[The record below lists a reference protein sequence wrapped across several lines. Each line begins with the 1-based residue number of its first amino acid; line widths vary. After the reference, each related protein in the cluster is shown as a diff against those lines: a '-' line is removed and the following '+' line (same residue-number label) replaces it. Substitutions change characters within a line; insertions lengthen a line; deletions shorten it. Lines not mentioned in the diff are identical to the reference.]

1 MTLAFRASQH
11 LDLPVASQNKHLRSY
26 LRQEDRVI
34 KALLD
39 EQQLE
44 RIGPGRYRYT
54 VTTLQVFQL
63 QVCPVVLL
71 KIEQGDGRISMQATD
86 ATLEGLGLVDD
97 FQLSLE
103 ALLEVGDQGLQG
115 EAMLGVN
122 VSQPP
127 LLKLIPKRVLEST
140 GESILSGI
148 LMTIKGRVGRQLVK
162 DFQEWC
168 LQSTAQQQANT
179 ELSSGS
185 SEHLGEEGVTVHRR
199 GS

>member
-11 LDLPVASQNKHLRSY
+11 LDLPVANQTQPLRSY
-26 LRQEDRVI
+26 LQQEDRVI

-39 EQQLE
+39 ARQLD

-63 QVCPVVLL
+63 QVCPVVSL
-71 KIEQGDGRISMQATD
+71 KIEPGDGTISIQATD

-103 ALLEVGDQGLQG
+103 AQLQVTDHGLQG
-115 EAMLGVN
+115 EAKLGVN

-140 GESILSGI
+140 GESILNGI
-148 LMTIKGRVGRQLVK
+148 LMTIKGRVGRQLVR
-162 DFQEWC
+162 DFEDWS
-168 LQSTAQQQANT
+168 LQASAEETT
-179 ELSSGS
+179 GS
-185 SEHLGEEGVTVHRR
+185 EQPSDTGKHLGEEGVAMHRS
-199 GS
+199 GT

>member
-11 LDLPVASQNKHLRSY
+11 LDLPVASQSKHLRSY

-39 EQQLE
+39 ERQLD

-71 KIEQGDGRISMQATD
+71 KIEKGDGRISMQATD

-103 ALLEVGDQGLQG
+103 AVLEVADQGLQG

-140 GESILSGI
+140 GESILNGI
-148 LMTIKGRVGRQLVK
+148 LMTIKGRVGRQLVR
-162 DFQEWC
+162 DFQDWC
-168 LQSTAQQQANT
+168 LQSTAQQQAST

-185 SEHLGEEGVTVHRR
+185 GEHLGEEGVTVHRR

>member
-39 EQQLE
+39 ERQLE

-168 LQSTAQQQANT
+168 LQSTAQQQADT

>member
-39 EQQLE
+39 ERQLE

>member
-11 LDLPVASQNKHLRSY
+11 LDLPVVNQTEHLRSY
-26 LRQEDRVI
+26 LQQEDRVI

-39 EQQLE
+39 ARQLD

-63 QVCPVVLL
+63 QVCPVVSL
-71 KIEQGDGRISMQATD
+71 KIEQGDGRIVIKATD
-86 ATLEGLGLVDD
+86 ATLDGLGLVDD

-103 ALLEVGDQGLQG
+103 ALLEVADHGLQG
-115 EAMLGVN
+115 EATLEVH

-140 GESILSGI
+140 GESILNGI
-148 LMTIKGRVGRQLVK
+148 LMTIKGRVGRQLVR
-162 DFQEWC
+162 DFQDWA
-168 LQSTAQQQANT
+168 LQSPAHETTIT
-179 ELSSGS
+179 EQRSDPG
-185 SEHLGEEGVTVHRR
+185 EHLGEEGVTMHRS
-199 GS
+199 GT

>member
-11 LDLPVASQNKHLRSY
+11 LDLPVANQTEHLRSY

-39 EQQLE
+39 ARQLE

-63 QVCPVVLL
+63 QVCPVVSL
-71 KIEQGDGRISMQATD
+71 KIEQGDGTIAIQATD
-86 ATLEGLGLVDD
+86 ATLDGLGLVDD

-103 ALLEVGDQGLQG
+103 ALLEVADHGLQG
-115 EAMLGVN
+115 EAKLGVH

-127 LLKLIPKRVLEST
+127 LLKLIPRRVLEST
-140 GESILSGI
+140 GESILNGI
-148 LMTIKGRVGRQLVK
+148 LITIKGRVGRQLVR
-162 DFQEWC
+162 DFQDWARQPAEE
-168 LQSTAQQQANT
+168 TTRT
-179 ELSSGS
+179 EQGS
-185 SEHLGEEGVTVHRR
+185 DPGEHLGEEGVTMHRS
-199 GS
+199 GT

>member
-11 LDLPVASQNKHLRSY
+11 LDLPVANQTGHLRSY
-26 LRQEDRVI
+26 LQQEDRVI

-39 EQQLE
+39 AHQLD

-63 QVCPVVLL
+63 QVCPVVSL
-71 KIEQGDGRISMQATD
+71 KIEPGDGTISIQATD

-103 ALLEVGDQGLQG
+103 ALLEVTDQGLQG
-115 EAMLGVN
+115 EAKLGVN

-127 LLKLIPKRVLEST
+127 LLKLIPRRVLEST
-140 GESILSGI
+140 GESILNGI
-148 LMTIKGRVGRQLVK
+148 LMTIKGRVGRQLIR
-162 DFQEWC
+162 DFQDWC
-168 LQSTAQQQANT
+168 LQSPDQQTTRREQ
-179 ELSSGS
+179 SSDAA
-185 SEHLGEEGVTVHRR
+185 EHLG
-199 GS
+199 

>member
-11 LDLPVASQNKHLRSY
+11 LDLPVANQTGHLRSY
-26 LRQEDRVI
+26 LQQEDRVI

-39 EQQLE
+39 AHQLD

-63 QVCPVVLL
+63 QVSPVVLL
-71 KIEQGDGRISMQATD
+71 KIEQGDGTISIQATD

-103 ALLEVGDQGLQG
+103 ALLEVADHGLQG
-115 EAMLGVN
+115 EAKLGVH

-127 LLKLIPKRVLEST
+127 LLKLIPRRVLEST
-140 GESILSGI
+140 GESILNGI
-148 LMTIKGRVGRQLVK
+148 LMTIKGRVGRQLVR
-162 DFQEWC
+162 DFEDWS
-168 LQSTAQQQANT
+168 LQASAEETT
-179 ELSSGS
+179 GS
-185 SEHLGEEGVTVHRR
+185 EQPSDTGKHLGEEGVAMHRS
-199 GS
+199 GT

>member
-11 LDLPVASQNKHLRSY
+11 LDLPVASQSKHLRSY

-39 EQQLE
+39 ERQLE
-44 RIGPGRYRYT
+44 RIGAGRYRYT

-71 KIEQGDGRISMQATD
+71 KIEKGDGRISMQATD

-103 ALLEVGDQGLQG
+103 AVLEVADQGLQG

-140 GESILSGI
+140 GESILNGI
-148 LMTIKGRVGRQLVK
+148 LMTIKGRVGRQLVR
-162 DFQEWC
+162 DFQDWC
-168 LQSTAQQQANT
+168 LQSTAQQQAST

-185 SEHLGEEGVTVHRR
+185 GEHLGEEGVTVHRR

>member
-11 LDLPVASQNKHLRSY
+11 LDLPVANQTGHLRSY
-26 LRQEDRVI
+26 LQQEDRVI

-39 EQQLE
+39 AHQLD

-63 QVCPVVLL
+63 QVCPVVSL
-71 KIEQGDGRISMQATD
+71 KIEPGDGTISIQATD

-103 ALLEVGDQGLQG
+103 ALLEVTDQGLQG
-115 EAMLGVN
+115 EAKLGVN

-127 LLKLIPKRVLEST
+127 LLKLIPRRVLEST
-140 GESILSGI
+140 GESILNGI
-148 LMTIKGRVGRQLVK
+148 LMTIKGRVGRQLVR
-162 DFQEWC
+162 DFQDWC
-168 LQSTAQQQANT
+168 LQSTEQQET
-179 ELSSGS
+179 DSDT
-185 SEHLGEEGVTVHRR
+185 SEQLG
-199 GS
+199 

>member
-11 LDLPVASQNKHLRSY
+11 LDLPVASQSKHLRSY

-39 EQQLE
+39 ERQLE

-168 LQSTAQQQANT
+168 PQSTAQQQANT

>member
-11 LDLPVASQNKHLRSY
+11 LDLPVANQTTHLRSY
-26 LRQEDRVI
+26 LQQEDRVI

-39 EQQLE
+39 ARQLD

-63 QVCPVVLL
+63 QVCPVVSL
-71 KIEQGDGRISMQATD
+71 KIVPGDGTISIQATD

-103 ALLEVGDQGLQG
+103 ARLEVTDHGLQG
-115 EAMLGVN
+115 EAKLGVN

-140 GESILSGI
+140 GESILNGI
-148 LMTIKGRVGRQLVK
+148 LITIKGRVGRQLVR
-162 DFQEWC
+162 DFQDWA
-168 LQSTAQQQANT
+168 LQETT
-179 ELSSGS
+179 GS
-185 SEHLGEEGVTVHRR
+185 ERRSDPGEHLGEEGMTMHRSR
-199 GS
+199 T

>member
-11 LDLPVASQNKHLRSY
+11 LDLPVANQTGHLRSY
-26 LRQEDRVI
+26 LQQEDRVI

-39 EQQLE
+39 AHQLD

-63 QVCPVVLL
+63 QVCPVVSL
-71 KIEQGDGRISMQATD
+71 KIEPGDGTISIQATD

-103 ALLEVGDQGLQG
+103 ALLEVTDQGLQG
-115 EAMLGVN
+115 EAKLGVN

-127 LLKLIPKRVLEST
+127 LLKLIPRRVLEST
-140 GESILSGI
+140 GESILNGI
-148 LMTIKGRVGRQLVK
+148 LMTIKGRVGRQLVR
-162 DFQEWC
+162 DFQEWA
-168 LQSTAQQQANT
+168 LQATGEEATRA
-179 ELSSGS
+179 EPSSDTG
-185 SEHLGEEGVTVHRR
+185 EHLGEEGVTMHQR
-199 GS
+199 GT

>member
-11 LDLPVASQNKHLRSY
+11 LDLPVANQTGHLRSY
-26 LRQEDRVI
+26 LQQEDRVI

-39 EQQLE
+39 AHQLD

-63 QVCPVVLL
+63 QVCPVVSL
-71 KIEQGDGRISMQATD
+71 KIEHGDGTISIQATD

-103 ALLEVGDQGLQG
+103 ALLEVTDQGLQG
-115 EAMLGVN
+115 EAKLGVN

-127 LLKLIPKRVLEST
+127 LLKLIPRRVLEST
-140 GESILSGI
+140 GESILNGI
-148 LMTIKGRVGRQLVK
+148 LMTIKGRVGRQLMR
-162 DFQEWC
+162 DFEDWS
-168 LQSTAQQQANT
+168 LQASAEETT
-179 ELSSGS
+179 GS
-185 SEHLGEEGVTVHRR
+185 EQPSDTGKHLGEEGVAMHRS
-199 GS
+199 GT